1 MNLEVTLQSK
11 DGHKFQCLVQMEEHY
26 SDEQLNEKVQDVI
39 KKYRFEAYN
48 YKIINVKPKG

>member
-26 SDEQLNEKVQDVI
+26 SDEQLNEKVQEKI
-39 KKYRFEAYN
+39 EFYNFEAYN